1 MTSARWLR
9 SCGTRLTVAAGILA
23 VGACAASPAAQP
35 THVTQVTETVTVTP
49 TQSTSTTPTPT
60 PRPTTTSPRPVT
72 WTDTVASVRKSVAR
86 LDVLSCD
93 SRWMGTGF
101 LVGDHLIMTADHVVD
116 GASAITV
123 QSGDVITTA
132 QVVGRDPATDSAL
145 LRTKDR
151 LPGRTLHLLD
161 GLPSLAEEIEVLG
174 FPLAT
179 YELSVTRGI
188 VSSLREPVDF
198 TGHEMKVI
206 VTDTAI
212 NGGNSGGPAI
222 DLAGQVIGLVSGKR
236 VWVTGGPDLVAAEG
250 RGYIVPSSDVVGN
263 LDRWRSA
270 EPMSLESCGDL
281 ITPPGGES
289 SINVKVNSDS
299 PLAPEIARSLVV
311 HGEAINW
318 GNYDAAWQVFTPA
331 MQRAMGSVAKW
342 SSGLTSS
349 VWTDLAV
356 NTVAVTGARAS
367 VGAILVTTQAAVDGH
382 NRQTCS
388 VWDMTYT
395 MVNDSGAWLIDKVK
409 ASPGSPTAC

>member
-1 MTSARWLR
+1 MAT
-9 SCGTRLTVAAGILA
+9 AGILA

-35 THVTQVTETVTVTP
+35 MVTHVTEIVTLTPTETTP
-49 TQSTSTTPTPT
+49 TTTTPTPT
-60 PRPTTTSPRPVT
+60 TTATTRPAT
-72 WTDTVASVRKSVAR
+72 WTDTVAAVRKSVAR

-93 SRWMGTGF
+93 SRWMGSGF
-101 LVGDHLIMTADHVVD
+101 EVGDHLLMTANHVVD

-123 QSGDVITTA
+123 QSGEVITTG

-145 LRTKDR
+145 IRTKDR
-151 LPGRTLHLLD
+151 LPGKALHLLD

-174 FPLAT
+174 FPLWT

-198 TGHEMKVI
+198 TGYDMKVI

-222 DLAGQVIGLVSGKR
+222 DLAGRVVGLVSGKR
-236 VWVTGGPDLVAAEG
+236 VWVTGEVDQGAAEG

-263 LDRWRSA
+263 LDRWRAA
-270 EPMSLESCGDL
+270 EPLPLESCGDP
-281 ITPPGGES
+281 IAPPGDES
-289 SINVKVNSDS
+289 SINVKVNSDNA
-299 PLAPEIARSLVV
+299 LAPEIARSLVV

-318 GNYDAAWQVFTPA
+318 GNYEAAWQVFTPA
-331 MQRAMGSVAKW
+331 MQRAMGSVEKW
-342 SSGLTSS
+342 SSGLSSS
-349 VWTDLAV
+349 VWSDLAV
-356 NTVAVTGARAS
+356 NTVSVTGGQAS
-367 VGAILVTTQAAVDGH
+367 VGAILVTRQDAADGH
-382 NRQTCS
+382 NGQTCS

-395 MVNDSGAWLIDKVK
+395 MVSENGAWLIDKVK